1 MCNIIT
7 FPGAQYQSRELRT
20 APVSL
25 LPLLERIK
33 KLDPENY
40 EFIVKTICIYAHE
53 NPACLKKE

>member
-1 MCNIIT
+1 MGNIIT
-7 FPGAQYQSRELRT
+7 FPGAQYQSREFRT

-33 KLDPENY
+33 KLNPENY

-53 NPACLKKE
+53 NPACLKIE